1 LESELHPTLK
11 RQLKKLGLSPNAAVG
26 PESVN
31 RLLGMISRAY
41 GDFDQERYLLD
52 RSQNIASDEMN
63 ALNMALKDSQ
73 ARLSS
78 LLSLS
83 SDWIWEQDP
92 DGRFTFVSEE
102 LEPRTGVA
110 VSTLLG
116 QRCAMDGLLRVAA
129 EPMERLVE
137 DMSLRRSFR
146 TVTFEVA
153 RADGELRYMQITGEP
168 VFVASEFAGYRGV
181 GSDITASVQAARRI
195 EELARYD
202 SLTGLPN
209 RHMFME
215 ELQRM
220 LRRSERGGRSF
231 AVMFID
237 LDRFKSINDTL
248 GHSAGDE
255 LLQNISRRLG
265 ELLRKADVLAR
276 LGGDEFVVLTEDNP
290 DAATLAKIACRV
302 LSCIN
307 EPMQLEERRVEI
319 SASIGVA
326 CYPRD
331 GLDEATLVQAAD
343 TAMYQAKAR
352 GKNTFEFFTE
362 DMARAA
368 ASNFALEGDLRLA
381 VERQQL
387 ELHYQAKVDAGT
399 GELIGME
406 ALIRWNHPE
415 RGLLAPG
422 AFIELAEESGLIV
435 PIGRWVLRTACA
447 QMAAWTRA
455 GLAPPALR
463 REYFGTADHGR
474 YVDLRRGIGAR

>member
-1 LESELHPTLK
+1 
-11 RQLKKLGLSPNAAVG
+11 
-26 PESVN
+26 
-31 RLLGMISRAY
+31 
-41 GDFDQERYLLD
+41 
-52 RSQNIASDEMN
+52 
-63 ALNMALKDSQ
+63 
-73 ARLSS
+73 
-78 LLSLS
+78 
-83 SDWIWEQDP
+83 
-92 DGRFTFVSEE
+92 
-102 LEPRTGVA
+102 
-110 VSTLLG
+110 
-116 QRCAMDGLLRVAA
+116 
-129 EPMERLVE
+129 
-137 DMSLRRSFR
+137 
-146 TVTFEVA
+146 
-153 RADGELRYMQITGEP
+153 
-168 VFVASEFAGYRGV
+168 
-181 GSDITASVQAARRI
+181 
-195 EELARYD
+195 
-202 SLTGLPN
+202 
-209 RHMFME
+209 MFME